1 LKFIVLE
8 QENANTGSRTPTI
21 EEECQEKT
29 LTNAFGLTRLMETND
44 SMMITNSNT
53 NIILNQPKSNRNDN
67 DEAIFDDD
75 PMEEDSHQHTSVAI
89 S

>member
-1 LKFIVLE
+1 
-8 QENANTGSRTPTI
+8 
-21 EEECQEKT
+21 
-29 LTNAFGLTRLMETND
+29 LTSAFGLTRLMETND
-44 SMMITNSNT
+44 SIMITNSNT

-75 PMEEDSHQHTSVAI
+75 PMEEDSHQHNSVAI